1 MFLNKL
7 DLFTEKI
14 NNTSYHLRLFFPQYN
29 GPDHDVSA
37 AKEFI
42 REKYLACNMNKGRM
56 IHVYFTTATD
66 TDNIQVVFDVVL
78 DAISRNNF
86 KSTNIILL

>member
-1 MFLNKL
+1 MQSERKQNNFLLLANSIRKML
-7 DLFTEKI
+7 LV
-14 NNTSYHLRLFFPQYN
+14 SHHLRLYFPQYN

-42 REKYLACNMNKGRM
+42 REKYLACNMNKGR
-56 IHVYFTTATD
+56 IILVYFTTATD

-78 DAISRNNF
+78 DVIS
-86 KSTNIILL
+86 